1 MENYLAFDL
10 LRCDGMDLLEK
21 YSNLLNQDHFNTFLG
36 LLDTEDT
43 LTIESIS
50 FGSDVYYYLNLIIG
64 VLTNYKDRMT
74 SDDQEIF
81 EDICSKLLS
90 ISKLSNYIIG
100 QLITYNELPYMIME
114 IDYDDLSLL
123 LGDGFEVELWV
134 EVDDITKY

>member
-1 MENYLAFDL
+1 
-10 LRCDGMDLLEK
+10 
-21 YSNLLNQDHFNTFLG
+21 
-36 LLDTEDT
+36 
-43 LTIESIS
+43 
-50 FGSDVYYYLNLIIG
+50 
-64 VLTNYKDRMT
+64 MT
-74 SDDQEIF
+74 SNDQEIF

-100 QLITYNELPYMIME
+100 QLITYDKLPYMVME